1 MVTDLLRVVL
11 IAFYNLKLSLLVNCQ
26 LNKDHSIVTGINTN
40 CNNGGVD
47 TQLPQIQYFNACS
60 YQELLGTVDC
70 CSRFFLYNSRVFDM
84 V

>member
-1 MVTDLLRVVL
+1 MMTDLLRVVL

-47 TQLPQIQYFNACS
+47 TQLPQIQYYNACS
-60 YQELLGTVDC
+60 SQELLGTC
-70 CSRFFLYNSRVFDM
+70 RLL
-84 V
+84 